1 MSAEQFSK
9 LSLQETMVTTR
20 AGAAKASRPRATS
33 PVHEQ
38 DKPLPSIE
46 PVSPVS
52 PTPSLVVSTNNLRY
66 NVSAFDSNLR
76 RRAKRGLE
84 DNDIRIK
91 YCATTVDEDN
101 PDIKTQYFY
110 IDDDITVAMGG
121 KLRRPRCSCG
131 ANDNGLACKVGV
143 DDCLAMFPANTNST
157 FTGWVTIS
165 CRQTR
170 TVLRDSPFSYQ

>member
-1 MSAEQFSK
+1 
-9 LSLQETMVTTR
+9 MVTTR
-20 AGAAKASRPRATS
+20 AGAARASRLKRTS
-33 PVHEQ
+33 PVHKQ
-38 DKPLPSIE
+38 DEPLLSIE
-46 PVSPVS
+46 PISPVSPAS

-84 DNDIRIK
+84 DNDIRMK

-131 ANDNGLACKVGV
+131 ANDNGLACKVSG
-143 DDCLAMFPANTNST
+143 NRR
-157 FTGWVTIS
+157 S
-165 CRQTR
+165 CYA
-170 TVLRDSPFSYQ
+170 LD